1 MSGEEDEKPM
11 LILRDIHK
19 FYGTNEVL
27 KGISLEVRKG
37 ELVTFVGP
45 SGCGK
50 TTLLRLIGG
59 FTDISSGDIILDGKR
74 INDLPPNLRDTRI
87 CFQNYA
93 LFPHMTVAENV
104 GYGLKINRWPKEKIR
119 ARVNDLLEMVE
130 LQAFGDRM
138 IDKLSGGQQQR
149 VAFARALSLEPKVLL
164 LDEPLSNL
172 DANLRLVMREEI
184 RKLQERLHIT
194 TVFVTHDQFEAMA
207 ISDRLVVM
215 KNGLIE
221 QVGSPIEIYERPA
234 NEFIAAFV
242 GYVNFMDGADRVDR
256 SRRRAPPSS
265 IRSTAPSRSHSSR
278 TISARGDDV
287 LMVVRP
293 ESVTLSLDCGSRRKN
308 VHLRDLEILHVRR
321 VAGEVH
327 RGDRREEDDHRPVQ
341 PARCAAFQ
349 TGREGG
355 GGDPPE
361 RPSPE
366 KEKIGNITSDITRAG
381 YPRKGEPARVCFMAD
396 RIPQWNQDPVRRGAG
411 IGGDYKNLSTGVSF
425 RPKASAT
432 PLKVTL
438 PLMTFAPFWIS

>member
-1 MSGEEDEKPM
+1 MDGKEYEKPM
-11 LILRDIHK
+11 LILKDIHK
-19 FYGTNEVL
+19 FYGANEVL
-27 KGISLEVRKG
+27 KGVSLEVRKG

-59 FTDISSGDIILDGKR
+59 FTDISAGDIILDGKR

-104 GYGLKINRWPKEKIR
+104 GYGLKINKWPKNKITE
-119 ARVNDLLEMVE
+119 RVNHLLEMVE
-130 LQAFGDRM
+130 LQAFGERM

-184 RKLQERLHIT
+184 RKLQERLQIT

-221 QVGSPIEIYERPA
+221 QVGTPIEIYERPA

-242 GYVNFMDGADRVDR
+242 GYVNFMDGSVE
-256 SRRRAPPSS
+256 S
-265 IRSTAPSRSHSSR
+265 IDATTGNTVVNTEYGRLSITLEQDN
-278 TISARGDDV
+278 ISAGDDV
-287 LMVVRP
+287 LMVIRP
-293 ESVTLSLDCGSRRKN
+293 ESVSISLDCGTKRQNVVCGTLKTYMYAGSIAKCTVAIGERKMIIDQYN
-308 VHLRDLEILHVRR
+308 PRDAQRFQHADRVEVEIPRGVHLL
-321 VAGEVH
+321 
-327 RGDRREEDDHRPVQ
+327 
-341 PARCAAFQ
+341 
-349 TGREGG
+349 
-355 GGDPPE
+355 
-361 RPSPE
+361 
-366 KEKIGNITSDITRAG
+366 KKK
-381 YPRKGEPARVCFMAD
+381 KG
-396 RIPQWNQDPVRRGAG
+396 
-411 IGGDYKNLSTGVSF
+411 SF
-425 RPKASAT
+425 G
-432 PLKVTL
+432 
-438 PLMTFAPFWIS
+438 

>member
-1 MSGEEDEKPM
+1 MDMQKNERPM
-11 LILRDIHK
+11 LILKDIHK
-19 FYGTNEVL
+19 FYGKNEVI
-27 KGISLEVRKG
+27 KGVSLEVRKG

-59 FTDISSGDIILDGKR
+59 FTDVSSGDIILDGQR

-104 GYGLKINRWPKEKIR
+104 GYGLKINKWPKNRIE
-119 ARVNDLLEMVE
+119 ARVKELLEMVE

-184 RKLQERLHIT
+184 RNLQEKLQIT

-215 KNGLIE
+215 KDGLIE

-234 NEFIAAFV
+234 NEFIAGFV
-242 GYVNFMDGADRVDR
+242 GYVNFMEGRIASIDEKT
-256 SRRRAPPSS
+256 RATVIHTEYGKIEITLEQSD
-265 IRSTAPSRSHSSR
+265 INN
-278 TISARGDDV
+278 GDDV
-287 LMVVRP
+287 LMVIRP
-293 ESVTLSLDCGSRRKN
+293 ESVNISLDCGGKEQN
-308 VHLRDLEILHVRR
+308 VLSGALKSYMY
-321 VAGEVH
+321 AGSLAKCTVKI
-327 RGDRREEDDHRPVQ
+327 GDRTMIIDQYNPRDAQQFKH
-341 PARCAAFQ
+341 A
-349 TGREGG
+349 
-355 GGDPPE
+355 
-361 RPSPE
+361 E
-366 KEKIGNITSDITRAG
+366 KVEVEI
-381 YPRKGEPARVCFMAD
+381 PRS
-396 RIPQWNQDPVRRGAG
+396 IH
-411 IGGDYKNLSTGVSF
+411 L
-425 RPKASAT
+425 
-432 PLKVTL
+432 LK
-438 PLMTFAPFWIS
+438 MKK

>member
-1 MSGEEDEKPM
+1 MGMNANEKPM

-27 KGISLEVRKG
+27 KGVSLEVRKG

-59 FTDISSGDIILDGKR
+59 FTDISSGDIILDGQR

-104 GYGLKINRWPKEKIR
+104 GYGLKINKWPKYKIA
-119 ARVNDLLEMVE
+119 ARVNELLEMVE

-242 GYVNFMDGADRVDR
+242 GYVNFMDGRIE
-256 SRRRAPPSS
+256 S
-265 IRSTAPSRSHSSR
+265 INQSTRDTVVSTPYGKFEITLEQDDIR
-278 TISARGDDV
+278 TGDDV
-287 LMVVRP
+287 LMVIRP
-293 ESVTLSLDCGSRRKN
+293 ESVSLSIDCKQGGRNVLCGNLKSYMYAGSLAKCTVMIGEKKMIIDQYNPRDAKHFKHAEKVEVEIPRS
-308 VHLRDLEILHVRR
+308 VHL
-321 VAGEVH
+321 
-327 RGDRREEDDHRPVQ
+327 
-341 PARCAAFQ
+341 
-349 TGREGG
+349 
-355 GGDPPE
+355 
-361 RPSPE
+361 
-366 KEKIGNITSDITRAG
+366 
-381 YPRKGEPARVCFMAD
+381 
-396 RIPQWNQDPVRRGAG
+396 
-411 IGGDYKNLSTGVSF
+411 
-425 RPKASAT
+425 
-432 PLKVTL
+432 LKKKK
-438 PLMTFAPFWIS
+438 

>member
-1 MSGEEDEKPM
+1 MSVNAMEKPM
-11 LILRDIHK
+11 LILKDIHK
-19 FYGTNEVL
+19 FYGANEVL
-27 KGISLEVRKG
+27 KGVSLEVRRG

-59 FTDISSGDIILDGKR
+59 FTDISSGDIILDGQR

-104 GYGLKINRWPKEKIR
+104 GYGLKINKWPKDKIA
-119 ARVNDLLEMVE
+119 ARVNELLEMVE
-130 LQAFGDRM
+130 LQAFGERM

-234 NEFIAAFV
+234 NEFIAGFV
-242 GYVNFMDGADRVDR
+242 GYVNFMEGRVESIDGGTRNTVVDTEYGKIEITLAQDDIRV
-256 SRRRAPPSS
+256 
-265 IRSTAPSRSHSSR
+265 
-278 TISARGDDV
+278 GDDV
-287 LMVVRP
+287 VMVIRP
-293 ESVTLSLDCGSRRKN
+293 ESVSLSVDCGTKKQNVICGTLKSYMYAGSLAKCTVTIGERKMIIDQYNPRDAQRFTNADKVEVEIPRN
-308 VHLRDLEILHVRR
+308 VHL
-321 VAGEVH
+321 
-327 RGDRREEDDHRPVQ
+327 
-341 PARCAAFQ
+341 
-349 TGREGG
+349 
-355 GGDPPE
+355 
-361 RPSPE
+361 
-366 KEKIGNITSDITRAG
+366 
-381 YPRKGEPARVCFMAD
+381 
-396 RIPQWNQDPVRRGAG
+396 
-411 IGGDYKNLSTGVSF
+411 
-425 RPKASAT
+425 
-432 PLKVTL
+432 LKKKK
-438 PLMTFAPFWIS
+438 